1 LSFARF
7 IARLTTTAGARDLVR
22 KKAAIFRATKTQN
35 RRFMSLNVKS
45 AEPFTAGHG
54 DVTLPYTTS
63 AAARRVVRDKNACVA
78 RRRSRGFFVV
88 LFARFVFFVF
98 ANRGGSAAG
107 AGGAPLDAVA
117 SSPPSTARAST
128 SISPSSPNAVAAAA
142 ADARVALARP
152 RLAAKRFGFAREEE
166 ADAASDSV
174 PTGIVVARRAKI
186 ARRAARFSVDGGRDA
201 GHRVDA
207 AHRARGGA
215 TPTAPPCPIARIA
228 ALRLLMRQAKD
239 TIVSAGASVLLF
251 ERRNCAPT
259 A

>member
-117 SSPPSTARAST
+117 SSQPSTARAST
-128 SISPSSPNAVAAAA
+128 SLSPSSPNAVDAAP

-152 RLAAKRFGFAREEE
+152 RLAANRFAR
-166 ADAASDSV
+166 V